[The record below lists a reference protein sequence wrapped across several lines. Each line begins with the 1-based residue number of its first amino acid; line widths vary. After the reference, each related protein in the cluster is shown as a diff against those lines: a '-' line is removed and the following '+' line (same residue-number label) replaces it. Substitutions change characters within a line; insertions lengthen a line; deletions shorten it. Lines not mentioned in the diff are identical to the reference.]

1 MLNLK
6 DKLIEPDDERL
17 QYSGRIDF
25 YKKKKPVLI
34 YPCSSIKLRFTGT
47 SLKIKLINKNSY
59 WNNYLGYIIDGKQE
73 KVILS
78 NDMEDEITLADNLE
92 DKEHTALIFKR
103 MDGCHCIHL
112 LGFYISEN
120 GVLLPCEEK
129 PSRRIE
135 FYGDSVSAG
144 EVSEAVDYVGKPDP
158 VHNGEY
164 SNSWFSYAWLTARKL
179 NSQIHDVAQGGI
191 ALLNNTGWFNEPQY
205 LGLESTYDKINYNP
219 ALGNITQ
226 WNFDKYVAGIIVIAI
241 GQNDNH
247 PTDYMKEDY
256 NCEQAKHWR
265 KLYKAFVEK
274 IREIYPNAF
283 IILSTTILEHHLN
296 WDNSIEAVCDMLNDK
311 KIVHF
316 LYSNNGSGT
325 PGHIRISE
333 AEKMSD
339 ELVKFIESFG
349 ESIWTND

>member
-1 MLNLK
+1 MLNLN
-6 DKLIEPDDERL
+6 DQFIEPDNERL
-17 QYSGRIDF
+17 QYSGRIDHTN
-25 YKKKKPVLI
+25 KKKPVLI
-34 YPCSSIKLRFTGT
+34 YPCTCIKLRFTGT
-47 SLKIKLINKNSY
+47 FLKISLINKNKY
-59 WNNYLGYIIDGKQE
+59 WNNYLGYVIDGKQE

-78 NDMEDEITLADNLE
+78 NDKKDIIILADNLE

-103 MDGCHCIHL
+103 MDGCHSIHL
-112 LGFYISEN
+112 LGFYISKN

-129 PSRRIE
+129 PSRKIE

-144 EVSEAVDYVGKPDP
+144 EISEAVDYVGKPDP

-164 SNSWFSYAWLTARKL
+164 SNSWYSYAWLTARKL
-179 NSQIHDVAQGGI
+179 NAQIHDVAQGGI

-205 LGLESTYDKINYNP
+205 IGLEDTYDKINYIP
-219 ALGNITQ
+219 AFGNLTK
-226 WNFDKYVAGIIVIAI
+226 WSFEEYVPNVIVIAI

-256 NCEQAKHWR
+256 SCEQATYWR
-265 KLYKAFVEK
+265 EQYKAFVEK
-274 IREIYPNAF
+274 IRGIYPNAF
-283 IILSTTILEHHLN
+283 IILSTTILEHHVN
-296 WDNSIEAVCDMLNDK
+296 WDNSIEEVCNRLKDK
-311 KIVHF
+311 RIVHF

-339 ELVKFIESFG
+339 ELVEFIESFG
-349 ESIWTND
+349 EGIWAND